1 MSRRELTKEERRLWR
16 EATKHDKK
24 VKYEPAEE
32 APPEQISVK
41 RASSTVVKTP
51 PTFFKAKQE
60 PPALT
65 PLPPADAKR
74 MFASKVE
81 ATLDLHGLSREEAY
95 EKLTKFLERARKQ
108 GKRHL
113 LIITGKG
120 KGILKTALPLWLD
133 APKFRAGISVMA
145 PALPEKGG
153 DGALR
158 VLLKK
163 HKI

>member
-24 VKYEPAEE
+24 VKHEPAEE
-32 APPEQISVK
+32 MAPEQASV
-41 RASSTVVKTP
+41 RRVSAAAVKTP
-51 PTFFKAKQE
+51 SIPAKAKK
-60 PPALT
+60 AT
-65 PLPPADAKR
+65 PTLAPLLPKDAKR
-74 MFASKVE
+74 LFSSKVE

-95 EKLTKFLERARKQ
+95 EKLTKFLERGRKQ

-120 KGILKTALPLWLD
+120 KGILKTSLPLWLD
-133 APKFRAGISVMA
+133 APKFRAEISAIA
-145 PALPEKGG
+145 PGLPEKGG
-153 DGALR
+153 DGALH

-163 HKI
+163 LKI